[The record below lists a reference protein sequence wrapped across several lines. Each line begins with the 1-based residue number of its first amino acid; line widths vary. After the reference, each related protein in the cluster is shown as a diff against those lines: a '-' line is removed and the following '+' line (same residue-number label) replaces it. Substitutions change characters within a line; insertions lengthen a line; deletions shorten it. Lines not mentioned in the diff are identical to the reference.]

1 MWGAMLGPPRT
12 PPKAWKSAVSA
23 GTAFSQRSA
32 PELIEA
38 NHPTT
43 QVKRSLLPWQQM
55 GSDNKMNSHFWSSK
69 NSFCFALS
77 PVIWTTPSNTSQIT
91 QLKTQST
98 FKKTQTGWK
107 VCGKVTVPEKARL
120 MAFACVHRTTHA
132 SIFPLQAAGWVQR
145 NLPKCLTHVHTVFF
159 SFFKLSLWTKHW
171 ERLWVNGVRH
181 QGSLSSCFG
190 SVRMKTLDISWQV
203 NRITRRITRCWMAE
217 SSWPSHHVQ
226 EIADF

>member
-1 MWGAMLGPPRT
+1 MWGVMLGPPRT
-12 PPKAWKSAVSA
+12 PQKAWKSAVSA

-159 SFFKLSLWTKHW
+159 LFLNYHCEPNTERDSEWT
-171 ERLWVNGVRH
+171 E
-181 QGSLSSCFG
+181 
-190 SVRMKTLDISWQV
+190 LDIRAPYPHVLDLSEWKHLTSAGKWIEL
-203 NRITRRITRCWMAE
+203 RAE
-217 SSWPSHHVQ
+217 SQGAGWLRAPGPAVM
-226 EIADF
+226 FKR